1 MVEQARNA
9 VGAAAA
15 GGKDHGIC
23 VDWDLDI
30 LDVLGSPQG
39 YIGVCFFGSCV
50 LGLSKVDSQFFPCWS
65 ALFGRP
71 CLIVLRSKTPKAVDL
86 CLATT

>member
-30 LDVLGSPQG
+30 LDVLGS
-39 YIGVCFFGSCV
+39 
-50 LGLSKVDSQFFPCWS
+50 QFFPCWS
-65 ALFGRP
+65 ALLGRP
-71 CLIVLRSKTPKAVDL
+71 CLIVLRSKTPEAVDL